1 MIHNWTNR
9 LIGISD
15 NAPQIIPSNQTT
27 VPYPPN
33 YSGPSE
39 SMPQPQTQYNA
50 NPNAVPQ
57 PEVRVVYQPMIYS
70 LSPNPT
76 KTTCPTCHANI
87 KTSTMSDHQRCAHL
101 CCILLCLF
109 GWVYIHFLNICIAY
123 AIKLLLLLI
132 LFLIYLLF
140 ITHFLCVFL
149 AIVRYKC
156 NRSF

>member
-109 GWVYIHFLNICIAY
+109 GWVYIHFFKYLHCLCYKIAFAAY
-123 AIKLLLLLI
+123 FIFNLS
-132 LFLIYLLF
+132 FIYYTF
-140 ITHFLCVFL
+140 SLCFS
-149 AIVRYKC
+149 C
-156 NRSF
+156 NCSIQM